1 MFLKNKGVFRW
12 MTNARGFD
20 VKIVYVCVLTVTKS
34 RGILNEFLS
43 NGGWNCLSKWLESFI
58 VTDRHAG
65 ILELLKCFQILP
77 ITHRTLSME
86 VDSKDSPSKMIRGL
100 CRHAD
105 EEIRTLAVSI
115 YKSWTDVMDEGNMCH
130 ST

>member
-1 MFLKNKGVFRW
+1 
-12 MTNARGFD
+12 MTDANGFD
-20 VKIVYVCVLTVTKS
+20 VKIVYVCVLTATKS
-34 RGILNEFLS
+34 RVILNEFVS

-58 VTDRHAG
+58 LTNRHAG

-77 ITHRTLSME
+77 VTHRTLSMQVE
-86 VDSKDSPSKMIRGL
+86 TKDSPSNMISGL

-105 EEIRTLAVSI
+105 EEIRSLAGSI

>member
-1 MFLKNKGVFRW
+1 MSDAK
-12 MTNARGFD
+12 GFD
-20 VKIVYVCVLTVTKS
+20 VKIVYVCVLTATKS

-105 EEIRTLAVSI
+105 EEIRSLSGSI
-115 YKSWTDVMDEGNMCH
+115 YKSWTEVMDEGNMCH